1 MTTHRFAGLAF
12 CLLGITG
19 IAGPIHAD
27 TAAHTKAVI
36 QAEYNS
42 QNAAFARKDGVGALA
57 YIAPDFCGTSLQGQ
71 QIGRAERQAGMPQMF
86 AMMKNGTMT
95 THIQQFAL
103 QGRVS
108 TVQATLYTNLT
119 IQDPRTGRIVSGV
132 AEHVVRDIWAYN
144 GRVWLLERS
153 QQLSV
158 KRLR

>member
-1 MTTHRFAGLAF
+1 MTTHRLAGLAF
-12 CLLGITG
+12 FLLGIIG
-19 IAGPIHAD
+19 VAGPIHAD

-42 QNAAFARKDGVGALA
+42 QNAAFAHRDGVGTLA
-57 YIAPDFCGTSLQGQ
+57 YVAPDFCGISLQGQ

-86 AMMKNGTMT
+86 ALMKSGTMT
-95 THIQQFAL
+95 TQIQQFAL

-108 TVQATLYTNLT
+108 TVQAILYTNLT
-119 IQDPRTGRIVSGV
+119 VQDPRTGKITSGV
-132 AEHVVRDIWAYN
+132 IENVVRDVWAYN
-144 GRVWLLERS
+144 GRAWLLERS